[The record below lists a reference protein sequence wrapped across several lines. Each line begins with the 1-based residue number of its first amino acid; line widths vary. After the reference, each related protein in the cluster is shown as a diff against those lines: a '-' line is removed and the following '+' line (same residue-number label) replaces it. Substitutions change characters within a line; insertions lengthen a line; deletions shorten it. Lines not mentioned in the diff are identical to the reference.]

1 MGRSEPSE
9 VGSTVLHFRDDG
21 AVRDP
26 SELSEQNQKRLGSTD
41 LHGCPGPRRN
51 SVSNLQL
58 GGAAQRGRVT
68 LTSSELTSSPAMWIR
83 EGVWC
88 RPKIV
93 EPIRT
98 TRKPHCRDDRSKAV
112 RCNSDMLEH
121 SQSLSRPARDWYT
134 LRWYNLTLGAIQAG
148 RARDASLFNR
158 PDREI
163 HSTTSSALDLTS

>member
-1 MGRSEPSE
+1 M
-9 VGSTVLHFRDDG
+9 
-21 AVRDP
+21 RDP

-58 GGAAQRGRVT
+58 GGAAQRRRVT

-121 SQSLSRPARDWYT
+121 SQSLSPPARDWCT

-158 PDREI
+158 RDREI
-163 HSTTSSALDLTS
+163 HSTTSSALDPHVIACVWSRQRNSRDAPQLRRLR